1 MNIRTLVGIILLS
14 FLIGQ
19 VKAQDS
25 THYRL
30 SVQFRY
36 QPMDFFTGIGGL
48 YGKNQLQHEIQLN
61 TGVMSTF
68 FQRRFY
74 PQISYRFTWFPLDKR
89 WIQVG
94 PVALV
99 NLSARRFNKASA
111 HGFSW
116 EEQVLGGFSIGCGGR
131 SRVRLTVAGGLALE
145 QNWSALKEQH
155 INYTS
160 WIILGEFAYSYA
172 F

>member
-1 MNIRTLVGIILLS
+1 MNIRILVASIGLS

-25 THYRL
+25 SYYRL
-30 SVQFRY
+30 GVQCRY
-36 QPMDFFTGIGGL
+36 QPVDFFAGIGGL

-61 TGVMSTF
+61 TGVNSTF
-68 FQRRFY
+68 FQRRMY
-74 PQISYRFTWFPLDKR
+74 PQISYRFTWLPLEKR
-89 WIQVG
+89 WVQIG
-94 PVALV
+94 PVAMV

-116 EEQVLGGFSIGCGGR
+116 EEQFLGGFSIGCGGR
-131 SRVRLTVAGGLALE
+131 SRVRLTVAGGRALE
-145 QNWSALKEQH
+145 QNWSALEEKH

-160 WIILGEFAYSYA
+160 WIFLGEFAYSYA